1 MKVTYNEPYGNPGL
15 SLPIPTRT
23 NYDFIGWFT
32 QANGGVQVIDS
43 TIVTN
48 PNEHTLY
55 AHWSESTLCFD
66 ADVVM
71 RNGCWSATSY
81 ENGVY
86 IPNEDVRKYFIDDTV
101 DPTWLRYTG
110 FWYTENSNTFTSGV
124 DNIVIA
130 HFPGPNLCENKHAI
144 YKISMD
150 VLLKRDDR
158 VG

>member
-1 MKVTYNEPYGNPGL
+1 MSTVAMIVTYNEPYGNPGL

-71 RNGCWSATSY
+71 RNGCWSALSY

-86 IPNEDVRKYFIDDTV
+86 
-101 DPTWLRYTG
+101 TG
-110 FWYTENSNTFTSGV
+110 ERGQFSQAPS
-124 DNIVIA
+124 D
-130 HFPGPNLCENKHAI
+130 I
-144 YKISMD
+144 YPP
-150 VLLKRDDR
+150 LKEKDEQNRQ
-158 VG
+158 